1 MQKKNKVLLDTS
13 ALIALLKKEPG
24 HEMVSDIIANSAI
37 SAVNF
42 GELIA
47 VLTRANVSESDIDEI
62 TSDLIPEIIPFC
74 ENISKKA
81 GKLSKL
87 TQSYGL
93 SFGDR
98 ACLATGEY
106 YNMEIYTADKVWTKL
121 KHKIPSKI
129 ILIK

>member
-1 MQKKNKVLLDTS
+1 MQTKNKVLLDTS
-13 ALIALLKKEPG
+13 AIIALLKQEPG
-24 HEMVSDIIANSAI
+24 HEMVSEIIANSAI

-42 GELIA
+42 SEFIA
-47 VLTRANVSESDIDEI
+47 ILTRASISEKDIDEI
-62 TSDLIPEIIPFC
+62 IKDLIPEIIPFC

-98 ACLATGEY
+98 ACLATGDHY
-106 YNMEIYTADKVWTKL
+106 HMEIYTADKVWVEL
-121 KHKIPSKI
+121 KHKISSNI
-129 ILIK
+129 ILIR